1 MFSPSRYIWIII
13 QDQTN
18 QKVFDLRKKKILN
31 YGLIIKGLRLEKL
44 EGVKKILSQTGES
57 NINTVSMQTEDAAV
71 DWAMNHEDVF
81 RNNGYI
87 HQLLLSI
94 REKNTFLILVLFLP
108 SPRRLFR

>member
-1 MFSPSRYIWIII
+1 MFSLSRYIWIII

-18 QKVFDLRKKKILN
+18 QKVFDLKKKKILN
-31 YGLIIKGLRLEKL
+31 YGVITKGLRLEKL

-57 NINTVSMQTEDAAV
+57 NVNTVSMQTEDAAV
-71 DWAMNHEDVF
+71 DWAVNHEDVY
-81 RNNGYI
+81 RNTCYI